1 MHARQRTLTV
11 LLIVAC
17 LAAAAPAAGQDEV
30 ARRDQAALLFS
41 NRLLFSG
48 DRQPMVPIG
57 LMDRQDRVRLQAPG
71 GLLVHPSGPDGP
83 AVRIK
88 GNGVWTAEL
97 TAATPAV
104 AEWVVILEALP
115 TRNFKA
121 LRAARTR
128 WKERLGGPDDLG
140 LMEIGTVFGFFG
152 KTLDTR
158 ETLLLAPERYGGRRP
173 AAKVAR
179 ELSAAHGAGCRATR
193 VIKTRPRG
201 TIRLRSADRSVSITA
216 QDAIWFESGDGGR
229 LTVKDVEYGRGF
241 NWHGREDRTYAGRF
255 YLAVDSAGGLAAVN
269 LLPAEKLLMGLV
281 PAEMY
286 SSAPLEALKA
296 QAVAARAEL
305 LSKIGRRHL
314 DDPFLICGHQHC
326 QVYKGVKAE
335 KSRTTRAVK
344 ETRGRM
350 LFHGERLADCRYHS
364 NSGGHTENSEEAWE
378 GVESPELRGRWDW
391 RGKPPELDLSTEAG
405 AEEFLRR
412 KPRSWAAESGKAA
425 STLRWTVRFSPEKL
439 DALVKDHRVGHVTA
453 LVPLHRGCSARI
465 NLLKIQ
471 GTRKTVQI
479 KGELVIRRL
488 LGGLKS
494 SAFVVTPPGE
504 DGGGGWVF
512 TGGGF
517 GHGVGMCQN
526 GAMGLAEHGRSFT
539 DILEHYY
546 HDVTVETIY

>member
-1 MHARQRTLTV
+1 MHARKWTLT
-11 LLIVAC
+11 LWLYAC
-17 LAAAAPAAGQDEV
+17 LTVAAPAAGQDEV

-57 LMDRQDRVRLQAPG
+57 LMDRQERVRLQAPG
-71 GLLVHPSGPDGP
+71 GLVVHPSGPDGP
-83 AVRIK
+83 AVRVK
-88 GNGVWTAEL
+88 GGGVWIAEL
-97 TAATPAV
+97 TAATPAAV
-104 AEWVVILEALP
+104 EWVVILEAVP
-115 TRNFKA
+115 TRDFEA

-128 WKERLGGPDDLG
+128 WKERLGDPG

-158 ETLLLAPERYGGRRP
+158 ETLLLAPKRHEGRRS

-179 ELSAAHGAGCRATR
+179 EISATHGAESRAIR
-193 VIKTRPRG
+193 VLKTRPRG
-201 TIRLRSADRSVSITA
+201 TIRLRSADRSVTFSA
-216 QDAIWFESGDGGR
+216 QDAIWLEPGDGGS

-255 YLAVDSAGGLAAVN
+255 YLAVDPAGKLAAVN
-269 LLPAEKLLMGLV
+269 LLPAEKLLTGLV

-314 DDPFLICGHQHC
+314 ADPFLICGHQHC

-364 NSGGHTENSEEAWE
+364 NSGGHTEDSEEAWE
-378 GVESPELRGRWDW
+378 GVKSPELRGRWDL
-391 RGKPPELDLSTEAG
+391 RGKPPKLDLTTEAG
-405 AEEFLRR
+405 AQTFLKR

-425 STLRWTVRFSPEKL
+425 STLRWTVSFSPEKL
-439 DALVKDHRVGHVTA
+439 DALVKDHRVGHVKA
-453 LVPLHRGCSARI
+453 LVPLHRGRSARI
-465 NLLKIQ
+465 NLLEIQ
-471 GTRKTVQI
+471 GVRKTVQI
-479 KGELVIRRL
+479 KGELVIRHL

-504 DGGGGWVF
+504 DSGGEWIF
-512 TGGGF
+512 SGGGF

-539 DILEHYY
+539 EILEHYY